1 MKKSPLLITAVI
13 TVLALALGG
22 FSIVKDR
29 QQPVS
34 SDGTITLRMAQ
45 TSGLTI
51 RTMENQIHIAF
62 WKEMGADA
70 TPMSWSDAY
79 PALQQGALDGQEN
92 PSTVILTNNVA
103 QVNNQ
108 LAVTEHAYSTV
119 FLIMSPTTWANLG
132 EEYQAIFKEVMAEC
146 SVSEREL
153 SRQMDAE
160 AIGKLEEQ
168 GMTATYPDKQEFID
182 KAANLY
188 SQWEQTYGETIS
200 KIRALGSN

>member
-70 TPMSWSDAY
+70 ALFPEMFSNGYHIYGRPVSDWIREAR
-79 PALQQGALDGQEN
+79 
-92 PSTVILTNNVA
+92 VIV
-103 QVNNQ
+103 
-108 LAVTEHAYSTV
+108 S
-119 FLIMSPTTWANLG
+119 S
-132 EEYQAIFKEVMAEC
+132 
-146 SVSEREL
+146 SVI
-153 SRQMDAE
+153 SRS
-160 AIGKLEEQ
+160 
-168 GMTATYPDKQEFID
+168 FI
-182 KAANLY
+182 
-188 SQWEQTYGETIS
+188 SS
-200 KIRALGSN
+200 R